1 MTFILFKLSI
11 AFALI
16 GVAMGLVERLRPAT
30 PDQKFLRRGFGV
42 DVVYWFLLPI
52 VSLPCTPIALAA
64 AIHAT
69 AATCGFE
76 GSDVSPV
83 VGFGPVARQPSW
95 LQAIEIILIM
105 DFLDYWSHRLLH
117 SHRLWPIHAIHHSN
131 VDLDWLAAVRNH
143 PFNDLLQR
151 IAAVAPLILVG
162 FDPSLIAATGI
173 VFAFYGFFVHA
184 NVDADLGLLR
194 YVLVSPRMHRWH
206 HTSPDEGGERN
217 YAGIFAIWDVLFG
230 TYYHP
235 VGAPRHFGTVEPLP
249 RGVLGQIAWPFR
261 ANTGSVDQ
269 AEIV

>member
-1 MTFILFKLSI
+1 MTFIILKLLI

-16 GVAMGLVERLRPAT
+16 GVAMGLVERLRPAN
-30 PDQKFLRRGFGV
+30 PDQKFMRRGFAT

-52 VSLPCTPIALAA
+52 ISLPCTPIALAA

-76 GSDVSPV
+76 SGDVSPI
-83 VGFGPVARQPSW
+83 VGFGPVAQQPFW
-95 LQAIEIILIM
+95 LQTIEIILLM

-117 SHRLWPIHAIHHSN
+117 SARFWPIHAIHHSN
-131 VDLDWLAAVRNH
+131 FDLDWLAAVRNH

-151 IAAVAPLILVG
+151 IVAVAPLILVG
-162 FDPSLIAATGI
+162 FDPSLSAATGI

-184 NVDADLGLLR
+184 NVDLDLGPLR
-194 YVLVSPRMHRWH
+194 RVLVSPRMHRWH

-230 TYYHP
+230 TYYNP
-235 VGAPRHFGTVEPLP
+235 AGAPRDFGTVEPLP
-249 RGVLGQIAWPFR
+249 WGVMGQLAWPFR
-261 ANTGSVDQ
+261 ANDETADRAKVG
-269 AEIV
+269 